1 MIKMMNSIQALA
13 TLGLMQVDKSSSA
26 YQTGRLVGQV
36 FGIALAVAV
45 IILVIWGI
53 RKALSRR

>member
-1 MIKMMNSIQALA
+1 MMNSIQALA

-36 FGIALAVAV
+36 FGVALAVAV